1 MLLKRIIVYL
11 TKTRFCVK
19 IIVIIDERNLFMEKK
34 KKLGGKFWLALTI
47 FSLMGQVAWVIEN
60 MYLNVFIY
68 DKYKVDPSDIS
79 MMVAASAITATLTTV
94 FMGALS
100 DRIGKRRLFICGGYI
115 LWGISIFSFVFVD
128 QFIPITAATLG
139 VTLVILLDCL
149 MTFFGSTANDAAFN
163 AWLTDS
169 TDSSNR
175 GVAEGINAMMP
186 LVAVLAVFGGFM
198 FLNSES
204 KNYWTIIFSIIGVL
218 TLVIGVLGFF
228 LIKEPELK
236 KSDVGYFDSILYG
249 FKPSTVKLTP
259 VLYIALAAFIVFNIS
274 IQIFMPYLIIYYEV
288 SLQMS
293 NYVLVMAPAIV
304 LASVVTALWG
314 RLYDKKGFTF
324 SGVLSLV
331 MLISGYVIL
340 FFTRTMVPVFIGSFL
355 MMSGYLS
362 GMAVFGAL
370 IRDNTP
376 IGKAGC
382 LQGIRIFSQVL
393 VPGIVGP
400 FIGSAVL
407 STAEK
412 ITNTDGTESFV
423 PNANIFLAAAIAAVP
438 VFVVFFV
445 LKKIKK
451 NNADKAE

>member
-1 MLLKRIIVYL
+1 
-11 TKTRFCVK
+11 
-19 IIVIIDERNLFMEKK
+19 MEQK

-68 DKYKVDPSDIS
+68 NKFSASPDNIAS
-79 MMVAASAITATLTTV
+79 MVAASAVTATLTTV

-100 DRIGKRRLFICGGYI
+100 DRIGKRRLLICGGYI

-128 QFIPITAATLG
+128 QFISAAGLG
-139 VTLVILLDCL
+139 VTLTILLDCV

-175 GVAEGINAMMP
+175 GMAEGINAMMP

-198 FLNSES
+198 FLNSE
-204 KNYWTIIFSIIGVL
+204 NTYYWTIIFSIIGVL
-218 TLVIGVLGFF
+218 TLIIGIAGFF
-228 LIKEPELK
+228 LIKEPKMEK
-236 KSDVGYFDSILYG
+236 AEMGYLDSILYG

-274 IQIFMPYLIIYYEV
+274 IQIFMPYLIIYYEK
-288 SLQMS
+288 SLAMD
-293 NYVLVMAPAIV
+293 NYVLIMAPAIV

-314 RLYDKKGFTF
+314 KLYDKKGFTF

-340 FFTRTMVPVFIGSFL
+340 FFTRTMVPVFVGSLL

-407 STAEK
+407 ATADTIK
-412 ITNTDGTESFV
+412 NSDGTESFL

-438 VFVVFFV
+438 VFAVFFV
-445 LKKIKK
+445 LKLLKK
-451 NNADKAE
+451 KKLPTKEQSEEVVLESIETVE

>member
-1 MLLKRIIVYL
+1 
-11 TKTRFCVK
+11 
-19 IIVIIDERNLFMEKK
+19 MEKT

-47 FSLMGQVAWVIEN
+47 FSLMGQIAWVIEN

-68 DKYKVDPSDIS
+68 KKFEASPEDIAS
-79 MMVAASAITATLTTV
+79 MVAASAITATLTTV

-100 DRIGKRRLFICGGYI
+100 DRIGKRRLLICGGYI
-115 LWGISIFSFVFVD
+115 LWGISIFSFVLVD
-128 QFIPITAATLG
+128 RLETMNLIAASLG
-139 VTLVILLDCL
+139 VTLTILLDCV

-175 GVAEGINAMMP
+175 GIAEGINAMMP
-186 LVAVLAVFGGFM
+186 LVAVLVVFGGFM
-198 FLNSES
+198 FLNDQNEY
-204 KNYWTIIFSIIGVL
+204 YWTIIFSIIGVL
-218 TLVIGVLGFF
+218 TFIIGIAGFF
-228 LIKEPELK
+228 LIKEPKMEK
-236 KSDVGYFDSILYG
+236 AEMGYWESIIYG

-259 VLYIALAAFIVFNIS
+259 TLYIGLAAFIVFNIS
-274 IQIFMPYLIIYYEV
+274 IQIFMPYLIIYYEQT
-288 SLQMS
+288 LQME

-304 LASVVTALWG
+304 LASVVTAFWG
-314 RLYDKKGFTF
+314 KLYDKKGFTL

-331 MLISGYVIL
+331 MLIVGYVIL
-340 FFTRTMVPVFIGSFL
+340 FFTRTMIPVFIGSLL

-376 IGKAGC
+376 KGKAGC

-407 STAEK
+407 KNAETIK
-412 ITNTDGTESFV
+412 NSDGTETFL
-423 PNANIFLAAAIAAVP
+423 PNANIFLAAAIVAVP
-438 VFVVFFV
+438 VFIVFLV
-445 LKKIKK
+445 LKNKK
-451 NNADKAE
+451 LRLDNIENTEET

>member
-1 MLLKRIIVYL
+1 
-11 TKTRFCVK
+11 
-19 IIVIIDERNLFMEKK
+19 MEKN

-68 DKYKVDPSDIS
+68 DKFSASPDDIAS
-79 MMVAASAITATLTTV
+79 MVAASAITATLTTV

-100 DRIGKRRLFICGGYI
+100 DRIGKRRLLICGGYI
-115 LWGISIFSFVFVD
+115 LWGLSIFSFVLVD
-128 QFIPITAATLG
+128 QFVSAAVLG
-139 VTLVILLDCL
+139 VTLTILLDCV

-175 GVAEGINAMMP
+175 GKAEGINAMMP

-198 FLNSES
+198 FLNSE
-204 KNYWTIIFSIIGVL
+204 NQYYWTIIFSIIGVL
-218 TLVIGVLGFF
+218 TLVIGVAGFF
-228 LIKEPELK
+228 LIKEPKMEK
-236 KSDVGYFDSILYG
+236 AEMKYFESIIYG

-274 IQIFMPYLIIYYEV
+274 IQIFMPYLIIYYEK
-288 SLQMS
+288 SLQMD
-293 NYVLVMAPAIV
+293 NYVLIMAPAIV

-314 RLYDKKGFTF
+314 KLYDKKGFTF

-331 MLISGYVIL
+331 MLIAGYAIL
-340 FFTRTMVPVFIGSFL
+340 FFTRTMIPVFIGSLL

-376 IGKAGC
+376 KGKAGC

-407 STAEK
+407 KSAET
-412 ITNTDGTESFV
+412 IVNSDGTESFL
-423 PNANIFLAAAIAAVP
+423 PNANIFLAAAIAAIP

-445 LKKIKK
+445 LKNRRLRIE
-451 NNADKAE
+451 NSESAEENLDNK

>member
-1 MLLKRIIVYL
+1 
-11 TKTRFCVK
+11 
-19 IIVIIDERNLFMEKK
+19 MEKN

-68 DKYKVDPSDIS
+68 DKFSASPDDIAS
-79 MMVAASAITATLTTV
+79 MVAASAITATLTTV

-100 DRIGKRRLFICGGYI
+100 DRIGKRRLLICGGYI
-115 LWGISIFSFVFVD
+115 LWGLSIFSFVLVD
-128 QFIPITAATLG
+128 QFVSAAVLG
-139 VTLVILLDCL
+139 VTLTILLDCV

-175 GVAEGINAMMP
+175 GKAEGINAMMP

-198 FLNSES
+198 FLNSE
-204 KNYWTIIFSIIGVL
+204 NQYYWTIIFSIIGVL
-218 TLVIGVLGFF
+218 TLIIGVAGFF
-228 LIKEPELK
+228 LIKEPKMEK
-236 KSDVGYFDSILYG
+236 AEIGYLNSILYG
-249 FKPSTVKLTP
+249 FKPSTVKTTP
-259 VLYIALAAFIVFNIS
+259 VLYIALASFIVFNIS
-274 IQIFMPYLIIYYEV
+274 IQIFMPYLIIYYEK
-288 SLQMS
+288 SLQMD
-293 NYVLVMAPAIV
+293 NYVLIMAPAIV

-314 RLYDKKGFTF
+314 KLYDKKGFTF

-331 MLISGYVIL
+331 MLIAGYVIL
-340 FFTRTMVPVFIGSFL
+340 FFTRTMIPVFIGSLL

-376 IGKAGC
+376 KGKAGC

-407 STAEK
+407 KSAET
-412 ITNTDGTESFV
+412 IVNSDGTESFL
-423 PNANIFLAAAIAAVP
+423 PNANIFLAAAIAAIP

-445 LKKIKK
+445 LKNRRLRIE
-451 NNADKAE
+451 NSESAEENLDNK

>member
-1 MLLKRIIVYL
+1 
-11 TKTRFCVK
+11 
-19 IIVIIDERNLFMEKK
+19 MEKT

-68 DKYKVDPSDIS
+68 EKFSASPDDIAA
-79 MMVAASAITATLTTV
+79 MVAASAITATLTTV

-115 LWGISIFSFVFVD
+115 LWGLSIFSFVIVD
-128 QFIPITAATLG
+128 QFISAAVLG
-139 VTLVILLDCL
+139 VTLTILLDCM

-175 GVAEGINAMMP
+175 GKAEGINAMMP

-198 FLNSES
+198 FLNSE
-204 KNYWTIIFSIIGVL
+204 NQYYWTIIFSIIGIL
-218 TLVIGVLGFF
+218 TLIIGVVGFF
-228 LIKEPELK
+228 LIKEPKLEK
-236 KSDVGYFDSILYG
+236 AEMGYLDSILYG
-249 FKPSTVKLTP
+249 FKPSTVKKTP
-259 VLYIALAAFIVFNIS
+259 VLYIALGAFVIFNIS
-274 IQIFMPYLIIYYEV
+274 IQIFMPYLIIYYEK
-288 SLQMS
+288 SLKMD

-314 RLYDKKGFTF
+314 KLYDKKGFTF
-324 SGVLSLV
+324 SGVLSLF
-331 MLISGYVIL
+331 MLLSGYVIL

-376 IGKAGC
+376 IGKSGC

-393 VPGIVGP
+393 VPGIIGP
-400 FIGSAVL
+400 FIGSKVL
-407 STAEK
+407 SSAQK
-412 ITNTDGTESFV
+412 ILNSDGTTSFI
-423 PNANIFLAAAIAAVP
+423 PNENIFLAAALAAIP
-438 VFVVFFV
+438 VFAVFFV
-445 LKKIKK
+445 LRIKK
-451 NNADKAE
+451 FRKAKLEEIEETPVVEE

>member
-1 MLLKRIIVYL
+1 
-11 TKTRFCVK
+11 
-19 IIVIIDERNLFMEKK
+19 MEKT
-34 KKLGGKFWLALTI
+34 KKLGAKFWLALTI
-47 FSLMGQVAWVIEN
+47 FSLMGQIAWVVEN

-68 DKYKVDPSDIS
+68 KSFNASAGNIS
-79 MMVAASAITATLTTV
+79 AMVAASAITATLTTV

-100 DRIGKRRLFICGGYI
+100 DRIGKRRLLICGGYI
-115 LWGISIFSFVFVD
+115 LWGISIFSFVLLRTD
-128 QFIPITAATLG
+128 IIGKFIPATMSAMSVG
-139 VTLVILLDCL
+139 VTLTITLDCI

-175 GVAEGINAMMP
+175 GRAEGINAMMP

-198 FLNSES
+198 FLDAESEF
-204 KNYWTIIFSIIGVL
+204 YWTIIFTIIGVL

-228 LIKEPELK
+228 LIKEPKLSK
-236 KSDVGYFDSILYG
+236 ADTGYFSSIIYG
-249 FKPSTVKLTP
+249 FKPSTVKNNAT
-259 VLYIALAAFIVFNIS
+259 LYIALAAFIIFNIS

-304 LASVVTALWG
+304 LASVVTAFWG
-314 RLYDKKGFTF
+314 KLYDSKGFTL

-331 MLISGYVIL
+331 MLIAGYILL
-340 FFTRTMVPVFIGSFL
+340 FFTRTMVLVFIGSLL

-370 IRDNTP
+370 IRDNIP
-376 IGKAGC
+376 AGKAGS
-382 LQGIRIFSQVL
+382 LQGIRIFSQVF

-400 FIGSAVL
+400 AIGNAVL
-407 STAEK
+407 SSAEK
-412 ITNTDGTESFV
+412 IVNGDGTESFI
-423 PNANIFLAAAIAAVP
+423 PNANIFLAAAIAALP

-445 LKKIKK
+445 IKTK
-451 NNADKAE
+451 NKSNDNAE

>member
-1 MLLKRIIVYL
+1 
-11 TKTRFCVK
+11 
-19 IIVIIDERNLFMEKK
+19 MEKT

-47 FSLMGQVAWVIEN
+47 FSLMGQIAWVIEN

-68 DKYKVDPSDIS
+68 KKFEASPEDIAS
-79 MMVAASAITATLTTV
+79 MVAASAITATLTTV

-100 DRIGKRRLFICGGYI
+100 DRIGKRRLLICGGYI
-115 LWGISIFSFVFVD
+115 LWGISIFSFVLVD
-128 QFIPITAATLG
+128 RLETMNLIAASLG
-139 VTLVILLDCL
+139 VTLTILLDCI

-175 GVAEGINAMMP
+175 GIAEGINAMMP
-186 LVAVLAVFGGFM
+186 LVAVLVVFGGFM
-198 FLNSES
+198 FLNDQNEY
-204 KNYWTIIFSIIGVL
+204 YWTIIFSIIGVL
-218 TLVIGVLGFF
+218 TFIIGIVGFF
-228 LIKEPELK
+228 LIKEPKMEK
-236 KSDVGYFDSILYG
+236 AEMGYFESIIYG

-259 VLYIALAAFIVFNIS
+259 ILYIGLAAFIVFNIS
-274 IQIFMPYLIIYYEV
+274 IQIFMPYLIIYYEK
-288 SLQMS
+288 SLAMD
-293 NYVLVMAPAIV
+293 NYVLIMAPAIV

-314 RLYDKKGFTF
+314 KLYDKKGFTF

-331 MLISGYVIL
+331 MLIVGYVIL
-340 FFTRTMVPVFIGSFL
+340 FFTRTMIPVFIGSLL

-376 IGKAGC
+376 KGKAGC

-407 STAEK
+407 KNAETIK
-412 ITNTDGTESFV
+412 NSDGTETFL
-423 PNANIFLAAAIAAVP
+423 PNANIFLMAAIVAVP
-438 VFVVFFV
+438 VFIVFLV
-445 LKKIKK
+445 LQNKKLRLD
-451 NNADKAE
+451 NSENTEET

>member
-1 MLLKRIIVYL
+1 
-11 TKTRFCVK
+11 
-19 IIVIIDERNLFMEKK
+19 MEKN

-68 DKYKVDPSDIS
+68 DKFSASPDDIAS
-79 MMVAASAITATLTTV
+79 MVAASAITATLTTV

-100 DRIGKRRLFICGGYI
+100 DRIGKRRLLICGGYI
-115 LWGISIFSFVFVD
+115 LWGLSIFSFVLVD
-128 QFIPITAATLG
+128 QFVSAAVLG
-139 VTLVILLDCL
+139 VTLTILLDCV

-175 GVAEGINAMMP
+175 GKAEGINAMMP

-198 FLNSES
+198 FLNSE
-204 KNYWTIIFSIIGVL
+204 NQYYWTIIFSIIGVL
-218 TLVIGVLGFF
+218 TLIIGVAGFF
-228 LIKEPELK
+228 FIKEPKMEK
-236 KSDVGYFDSILYG
+236 AEIGYLNSILYG
-249 FKPSTVKLTP
+249 FKPSTVKTTP

-274 IQIFMPYLIIYYEV
+274 IQIFMPYLIIYYEK
-288 SLQMS
+288 SLQMD
-293 NYVLVMAPAIV
+293 NYVLIMAPAIV

-314 RLYDKKGFTF
+314 KLYDKKGFTF

-331 MLISGYVIL
+331 MLIAGYVIL
-340 FFTRTMVPVFIGSFL
+340 FFTRTMIPVFIGSLL

-376 IGKAGC
+376 KGKAGC

-407 STAEK
+407 KSAET
-412 ITNTDGTESFV
+412 IVNSDGTESFL
-423 PNANIFLAAAIAAVP
+423 PNANIFLAAAIAAIP

-445 LKKIKK
+445 LKNKK
-451 NNADKAE
+451 LRIENGESAEENLDNK